1 MIFLILA
8 IVASTLIIVTFRLF
22 DKYNINKLPAI
33 TTNYFVAASL
43 GYLSVYEKV
52 HFLEFPQ
59 REWFAPAIIVGFTLI
74 IAFNFFA
81 MSAQRAGVAVTAI
94 ASRMSVVI
102 PVTLGFFLFGD
113 AATLLKILGTITG
126 LVAFYLTFKKKK
138 GIEVNKKYIYLP
150 FLLFL
155 AVGTND
161 SMLKISQHYFIDGE
175 FVLFLATAFLV
186 ALIIGFIVSVFS
198 NQKFI
203 FKFRVRNVIA
213 GTLLGIFNWY
223 STFYFL
229 KGMDTIPVSV
239 IVPIYNVS
247 VVALSAIIGFLF
259 FKEKITREN
268 WIGVILALAAIIMI
282 AGS

>member
-1 MIFLILA
+1 MLFLVLA

-22 DKYNINKLPAI
+22 DKYKINKLPAI
-33 TTNYFVAASL
+33 TTNYFVASSL

-59 REWFAPAIIVGFTLI
+59 REWFIPAIIVGFTLI

-102 PVTLGFFLFGD
+102 PVTLGFFLFHEE
-113 AATLLKILGTITG
+113 ATFLKILGTLTG
-126 LVAFYLTFKKKK
+126 LVAFYLTFKKEK
-138 GIEVNKKYIYLP
+138 GVEVNKKYIYLP

-155 AVGTND
+155 AVGVND
-161 SMLKISQHYFIDGE
+161 SMLKVSQHFFINGE

-186 ALIIGFIVSVFS
+186 ALIIGFVVSLFS

-203 FKFRVRNVIA
+203 FNFRVRNIVA
-213 GTLLGIFNWY
+213 GSLLGVFNWY

-239 IVPIYNVS
+239 IVPVYNVS

-268 WIGVILALAAIIMI
+268 WIGVLLAVAAIIMI
-282 AGS
+282 ARA

>member
-1 MIFLILA
+1 MLFLVLA

-22 DKYNINKLPAI
+22 DKYKINKLPAI
-33 TTNYFVAASL
+33 TTNYFVASSL

-52 HFLEFPQ
+52 HFLEFPE
-59 REWFAPAIIVGFTLI
+59 REWFIPAIIVGFTLI

-102 PVTLGFFLFGD
+102 PVTLGFFLFQEE
-113 AATLLKILGTITG
+113 ATLLKILGTLTG
-126 LVAFYLTFKKKK
+126 LVAFYLTFKKEK
-138 GIEVNKKYIYLP
+138 GVELNKKYIYLP

-155 AVGTND
+155 AVGVND
-161 SMLKISQHYFIDGE
+161 SMLKVSQHFFINGE
-175 FVLFLATAFLV
+175 FVLFLASAFFV
-186 ALIIGFIVSVFS
+186 ALIIGFVVSLFL

-203 FKFRVRNVIA
+203 FNFRVKNIVA
-213 GTLLGIFNWY
+213 GSLLGIFNWY

-239 IVPIYNVS
+239 IVPVYNVS

-268 WIGVILALAAIIMI
+268 WIGVLLAVAAIIMI
-282 AGS
+282 ARA